1 MASVSVGHLYL
12 PLCLVNCDVTNVVG
26 AAEVTGA
33 DYTPSGNITGY
44 CCSCVASEAEA
55 LVGRASEAEGVVGR
69 ASEAEAVVTRVSE
82 AEAVV
87 RRASETETV
96 VERASE
102 AEAVVERASETEAV
116 VERASEAEAVAEA
129 VVGRVSEAEAVVGRA
144 SEAEAVVGRASEAE
158 AVVER
163 ASEAE
168 AVVAKASEAE
178 AVVGKASEAEAVENQ
193 RTLAMEVSGK
203 RSLPG
208 GNRCEEH
215 GLELESYCPS
225 HGLLCCRDCVSH
237 YHTDCDA
244 TTISEAARDGHN
256 ACNFDLLS
264 SNLGALLAN
273 FESARHGEREVVR
286 CVDNQ
291 GRELERR
298 VKKFRENVNKMLDKL
313 ENSMILKKDEICG
326 EERTILKKRIDVCD
340 VAITCRLQN
349 MEKKYKEVYEELVE
363 GKGKFAIQFIPNDDL
378 VQALESFGSINVKST
393 TKPTQLEEETLP
405 DARLVKVAEIDVS
418 AASDSTISTITG
430 CVYLPD
436 NRLVLAD
443 ESNSCLKV
451 VPCDD
456 QEVRFVKKLEV
467 QPWDLALLNETDI
480 VLRCSSGTG
489 ESVNKLYVFT
499 LSGDIELSKTV
510 DVPVIDANGK
520 SKRIIPKK
528 KVLKEPQYIRVVPSQ
543 DRIYVSDFSTG
554 IVALTLNGSVVF
566 RKPSTHLDEFGGI
579 AMDTN
584 GCLFICAGKPYGIY
598 RVSGDGSAI
607 TPYIL
612 VNSSHPYRALGR
624 IADLYRALD
633 RIADLY
639 RALGR
644 IAVLYRTIGRIA
656 DLYRAIGSIAD
667 VYRALD
673 RIADLYMT
681 LGRIA
686 DLYRALGRIADLYRA
701 LGRIADLYKALGR
714 IADLYRAL
722 GRIADLYRALDRIAD
737 LYRALDDR
745 VIAL

>member
-1 MASVSVGHLYL
+1 
-12 PLCLVNCDVTNVVG
+12 
-26 AAEVTGA
+26 
-33 DYTPSGNITGY
+33 
-44 CCSCVASEAEA
+44 
-55 LVGRASEAEGVVGR
+55 
-69 ASEAEAVVTRVSE
+69 
-82 AEAVV
+82 
-87 RRASETETV
+87 
-96 VERASE
+96 
-102 AEAVVERASETEAV
+102 
-116 VERASEAEAVAEA
+116 
-129 VVGRVSEAEAVVGRA
+129 
-144 SEAEAVVGRASEAE
+144 
-158 AVVER
+158 
-163 ASEAE
+163 
-168 AVVAKASEAE
+168 
-178 AVVGKASEAEAVENQ
+178 
-193 RTLAMEVSGK
+193 MEVSGK

-340 VAITCRLQN
+340 VAISNINDSLQKTKTVNKSKNNENVFITACRLQN

-510 DVPVIDANGK
+510 DVPGRPKAVYCHENKIYLAVSTNSDVFILVIDANGK

-607 TPYIL
+607 TPYVTWEDETIDPQALTFCNRLETFL
-612 VNSSHPYRALGR
+612 VTCCRSNRAF
-624 IADLYRALD
+624 
-633 RIADLY
+633 
-639 RALGR
+639 
-644 IAVLYRTIGRIA
+644 
-656 DLYRAIGSIAD
+656 
-667 VYRALD
+667 VYR
-673 RIADLYMT
+673 YT
-681 LGRIA
+681 N
-686 DLYRALGRIADLYRA
+686 
-701 LGRIADLYKALGR
+701 
-714 IADLYRAL
+714 
-722 GRIADLYRALDRIAD
+722 
-737 LYRALDDR
+737 
-745 VIAL
+745 